1 MNLKLFEFVI
11 NNIIFRDEI
20 NSHYLIKIIE
30 FYKIYN
36 KKINI
41 DLSNIIFNINDIQKL
56 KDYKLLNSDSQIN
69 SIYYHGFN
77 DITNLNCYK
86 NLKTLDLEFNRSI
99 KDQHINKLYFLEKL
113 SLPKNKL
120 LTNKGI
126 INLKKLKYI
135 DLSFNKNITNKS
147 ISNKLDLEYL
157 ILIHNKNI
165 SDEGFVNI
173 KKLKYLNLGYNNNRK
188 LNLNFL
194 KYNNNIEEVILFRKK
209 NLADDIKNILK
220 NLKSVLCLD
229 LQYILY

>member
-1 MNLKLFEFVI
+1 
-11 NNIIFRDEI
+11 
-20 NSHYLIKIIE
+20 
-30 FYKIYN
+30 
-36 KKINI
+36 
-41 DLSNIIFNINDIQKL
+41 
-56 KDYKLLNSDSQIN
+56 
-69 SIYYHGFN
+69 
-77 DITNLNCYK
+77 
-86 NLKTLDLEFNRSI
+86 
-99 KDQHINKLYFLEKL
+99 
-113 SLPKNKL
+113 
-120 LTNKGI
+120 
-126 INLKKLKYI
+126 
-135 DLSFNKNITNKS
+135 
-147 ISNKLDLEYL
+147 LDLEYL